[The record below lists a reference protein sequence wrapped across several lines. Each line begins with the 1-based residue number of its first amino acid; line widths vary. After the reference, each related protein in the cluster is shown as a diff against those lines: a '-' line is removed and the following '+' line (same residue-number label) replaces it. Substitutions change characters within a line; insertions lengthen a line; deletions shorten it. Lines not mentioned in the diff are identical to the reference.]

1 MADGEDDV
9 LELDQVAEGDEPE
22 DTGQDGAG
30 ETETDPNGE
39 VNDELDVVFGDEAA
53 PASGEQDSGLVKHLR
68 EQIRERD
75 RQLAEARK
83 AQPEQRIEV
92 GPKPTLSGC
101 EYDEE
106 RYEAELDA
114 WKGRKAQA
122 EQAESEAERTQREAH
137 EQWQKEIQSYEAK
150 KAGLKFADA
159 EEAISI
165 TTAALDMVQQA
176 VIVKVADNPALLKY
190 SLGKHPAKL
199 AELSQIK
206 DPLKLAAAVAK
217 LEGGLKVMPR
227 RKAPEPEE
235 IARGSGSVA
244 AGRTDKEL
252 ERLEKEAER
261 TGDRTKVVAYKHGLR
276 KAA

>member
-9 LELDQVAEGDEPE
+9 LELTDEVDPGEPDDGQEEGADE
-22 DTGQDGAG
+22 TK
-30 ETETDPNGE
+30 TDPNGE
-39 VNDELDVVFGDEAA
+39 GEEEFDVVFGDEAA

-68 EQIRERD
+68 ETNRAQARE
-75 RQLAEARK
+75 LAELRK
-83 AQPEQRIEV
+83 AASSQPIVV
-92 GPKPTLSGC
+92 GPKPTLASC

-106 RYEAELDA
+106 RYEAERDA
-114 WKGRKAQA
+114 WDERKRQA
-122 EQAESEAERTQREAH
+122 EQAESEAERSRREGQ
-137 EQWQKEIQSYEAK
+137 EQWQREVQSYEAK
-150 KAGLKFADA
+150 KARLTFGDVD
-159 EEAISI
+159 EAISI
-165 TTAALDMVQQA
+165 TTSALDQVQQA

-206 DPLKLAAAVAK
+206 DPLKMAAAVAK
-217 LEGGLKVMPR
+217 LEGGLKVTPK
-227 RKAPEPEE
+227 RKGPAPEE
-235 IARGSGSVA
+235 IVTGSGSVA

-261 TGDRTKVVAYKHGLR
+261 TGDRTKVIAYRRSLK